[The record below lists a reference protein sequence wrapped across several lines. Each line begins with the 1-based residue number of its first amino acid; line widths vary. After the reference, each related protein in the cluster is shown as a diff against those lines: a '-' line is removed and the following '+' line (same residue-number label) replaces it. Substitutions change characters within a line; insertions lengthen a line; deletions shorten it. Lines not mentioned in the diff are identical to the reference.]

1 MEKSGMGLG
10 RKAQLLFLGVSLLQ
24 LVSAGLVITGVNMS
38 SNKALV
44 ILVSVVAVASIAV
57 VGWAVRHLNRSVI
70 DQIGNVTGAL
80 KNISSPNGGDLTR
93 RIVVQ
98 TKDEAGDL
106 ASAANVML
114 DSLQKMMK
122 ELRGS
127 TAELAAAA
135 IQLKQGAD
143 ENARVSGEVSRAVEK
158 VASGTA
164 TQVAKSQQISAV
176 MQETR
181 EGLGQV
187 AATTTGA
194 SDAAVS
200 TRSRAEGGAAQLQT
214 ASKDIREVEA
224 SFRLLQEMVR
234 SLNQKSEQ
242 VLEVIGYISEVSN
255 QTHLLALNAA
265 IEAARAG
272 EHGRGFAVVAGEIRK
287 LADQTQQSAVQIGDT
302 LQSMSQDI
310 ADAAIKFEANS
321 EQVYGAVSGMKQ
333 AEESF
338 NGIVGEVS
346 TLSSNIIEAA
356 ASIEQMSAGSE
367 SVVLSI
373 QDIGRVTEETA
384 SFTEQVA
391 SMTLQQTKSSGAM
404 AETADKL
411 SEMASR
417 LKAMAGHFRT

>member
-1 MEKSGMGLG
+1 MRKSGMGLG
-10 RKAQLLFLGVSLLQ
+10 KKALLLFLGVSLLQ
-24 LVSAGLVITGVNMS
+24 LVIAGLVIVGVNTS
-38 SNKALV
+38 SNRMLG
-44 ILVSVVAVASIAV
+44 ILIAV
-57 VGWAVRHLNRSVI
+57 IAAACIAAVGLGVRYLNRSVI
-70 DQIGNVTGAL
+70 DQIGSITGAL

-98 TKDEAGDL
+98 TGDEVGDL
-106 ASAANVML
+106 ASAANAML
-114 DSLQKMMK
+114 DSLQKLMK

-158 VASGTA
+158 VASGA
-164 TQVAKSQQISAV
+164 VTQVAKSQQISAV

-200 TRSRAEGGAAQLQT
+200 TRSRAEGGAVLLQQAT
-214 ASKDIREVEA
+214 RDIGEVES
-224 SFRLLQEMVR
+224 SFRSLQQMVR

-302 LQSMSQDI
+302 LQAMSLDI
-310 ADAAIKFEANS
+310 SSAASKFEQSS
-321 EQVYGAVSGMKQ
+321 EQVYGAVSGMKR

-338 NGIVGEVS
+338 SEIVGDVS

-367 SVVLSI
+367 SVVMSI
-373 QDIGRVTEETA
+373 QEIGRVTEETA

-391 SMTLQQTKSSGAM
+391 SMSQQQSSSSGAM

-417 LKAMAGHFRT
+417 LKAMAGHYRT

>member
-1 MEKSGMGLG
+1 MKNSGMGLG
-10 RKAQLLFLGVSLLQ
+10 KKALLLLLGISILQ
-24 LVSAGLVITGVNMS
+24 VVAAIFAFTGASGVVTAVIAVITIGLLAFGV
-38 SNKALV
+38 
-44 ILVSVVAVASIAV
+44 
-57 VGWAVRHLNRSVI
+57 RFLNRSVI
-70 DQIGNVTGAL
+70 DQIGSISGAL
-80 KNISSPNGGDLTR
+80 KNISSPTGGDLTR

-98 TKDEAGDL
+98 TSDEVGEL
-106 ASAANVML
+106 ASAANGMME
-114 DSLQKMMK
+114 SLQKMMK
-122 ELRGS
+122 ELRNS

-135 IQLKQGAD
+135 IQLKEGAD
-143 ENARVSGEVSRAVEK
+143 ENARVSGEVSKAVEK
-158 VASGTA
+158 VASGA
-164 TQVAKSQQISAV
+164 VTQVAKSQQISAV

-181 EGLGQV
+181 EGLSQV
-187 AATTTGA
+187 ASTTTGA

-200 TRSRAEGGAAQLQT
+200 TRSRAEGGAVLLQEAT
-214 ASKDIREVEA
+214 KDISEVES
-224 SFRLLQEMVR
+224 SFRSLQEMVR
-234 SLNQKSEQ
+234 SLNQKSES

-287 LADQTQQSAVQIGDT
+287 LADQTQQSAVQIGNT
-302 LQSMSQDI
+302 LQAMSLDI
-310 ADAAIKFEANS
+310 RGAASKFEQSS
-321 EQVYGAVSGMKQ
+321 EQVYGAVSGMKR

-338 NGIVGEVS
+338 GGIVGDVS

-373 QDIGRVTEETA
+373 QEIGRVTEETA

-391 SMTLQQTKSSGAM
+391 TMTHQQFSSSGAM

-411 SEMASR
+411 SDMASR